1 MTRKAVEETE
11 TRITFMDAGAL
22 ADPAR
27 FDAALERVSA
37 ARREKVL
44 RLRPGA
50 AQRLSLAAG
59 LLLRDALAAEG
70 LSAEDSETAVGA
82 HGKPC
87 LPRRPDVQFSLSHSG
102 TWAMCAVA
110 DRPVGCDIQLAAPR
124 SLRVAR
130 RFFTDAECARI
141 FALAPEGAR
150 QAMFYR
156 IWALKESFIKCLG
169 LGLALPL
176 DSFSVLPEADG
187 TVSLAYAG
195 DGEFRLFE
203 PEGPEGC
210 FCACCL
216 RLS

>member
-1 MTRKAVEETE
+1 METE
-11 TRITFMDAGAL
+11 PRITFMDAGAL

-27 FDAALERVSA
+27 FDAALARVSA
-37 ARREKVL
+37 ARWEKVL

-50 AQRLSLAAG
+50 AQRCSLAAG

-70 LSAEDSETAVGA
+70 LSDADAETAVGA
-82 HGKPC
+82 HGKPY

-110 DRPVGCDIQLAAPR
+110 DRPVGCDIQLPAPR

-141 FALAPEGAR
+141 FALPTEDAR
-150 QAMFYR
+150 LAMFYR
-156 IWALKESFIKCLG
+156 IWALKESFVKCLG
-169 LGLALPL
+169 LGLVLPL

-187 TVSLAYAG
+187 TISLAYAG
-195 DGEFRLFE
+195 EGGFRLFE
-203 PEGPEGC
+203 PEGPDGC